1 MRDERRDKVALLS
14 LADLALSCG
23 WAGRHPHLEW
33 DGLFM
38 MSVPV
43 NVKCVL
49 ADFGEFELLD
59 VQDEIAGQKTGDFAH
74 LYPDGNIDIRHDRC
88 AILVHQIHLE
98 LMGSVLVRFENYSK
112 RDRTLWM
119 HGRQFFGDDR
129 IECPKHTEF
138 ATIIRR
144 RVT

>member
-1 MRDERRDKVALLS
+1 
-14 LADLALSCG
+14 
-23 WAGRHPHLEW
+23 
-33 DGLFM
+33 M

-43 NVKCVL
+43 NMKSVL

-59 VQDEIAGQKTGDFAH
+59 VQDEISGQETSDFAH
-74 LYPDGNIDIRHDRC
+74 VNPDGDVDIRHDCC

-98 LMGSVLVRFENYSK
+98 LVRAVLVRLENYSK
-112 RDRTLWM
+112 RDRTLWV
-119 HGRQFFGDDR
+119 HSWEFFGNDR

>member
-1 MRDERRDKVALLS
+1 MLPSWV
-14 LADLALSCG
+14 DLALGCC
-23 WAGRHPHLEW
+23 WAWGHSHLEW
-33 DGLFM
+33 DGFFM

-49 ADFGEFELLD
+49 ADLGEFELLD
-59 VQDEIAGQKTGDFAH
+59 VQHEIAGQETGDFAH
-74 LYPDGNIDIRHDRC
+74 LDPDGDVDIRHDRR

-119 HGRQFFGDDR
+119 HSGQFFGDDR

>member
-1 MRDERRDKVALLS
+1 M
-14 LADLALSCG
+14 
-23 WAGRHPHLEW
+23 EW
-33 DGLFM
+33 DGFFM

-43 NVKCVL
+43 DVKGVL
-49 ADFGEFELLD
+49 ADFGKFKLLD
-59 VQDEIAGQKTGDFAH
+59 VQDEISSQETRDFAH
-74 LYPDGNIDIRHDRC
+74 LDPDRDIDIRHDRC

-112 RDRTLWM
+112 RDRTLWV
-119 HGRQFFGDDR
+119 HSWQFFGNDR

-144 RVT
+144 RVTQNCQLYIHNLPLSLGLLRDNL